1 MGNFVKALRDHLK
14 SKKPAGSWRRP
25 LWVGLT
31 ISLLFS
37 GYLNPGLAM
46 GASTSDFQVEMVAPQ
61 KFRIQPRIAGPVSA
75 SLVGGGGNQTL
86 VTRQENGHAVIDAV
100 VPVGAVLH
108 LKVGSRSLELKMVDS
123 QHYQCREN

>member
-1 MGNFVKALRDHLK
+1 MKALRDHLNA
-14 SKKPAGSWRRP
+14 KKPTGSWRKP

-31 ISLLFS
+31 VSLLFS
-37 GYLNPGLAM
+37 VYLSPGLA
-46 GASTSDFQVEMVAPQ
+46 GAGTSDFQVEMVAPQ
-61 KFRIQPRIAGPVSA
+61 RFRIQPRIAGPVSA
-75 SLVGGGGNQTL
+75 SLIGGGGNQTL

-123 QHYQCREN
+123 QHYQCRED